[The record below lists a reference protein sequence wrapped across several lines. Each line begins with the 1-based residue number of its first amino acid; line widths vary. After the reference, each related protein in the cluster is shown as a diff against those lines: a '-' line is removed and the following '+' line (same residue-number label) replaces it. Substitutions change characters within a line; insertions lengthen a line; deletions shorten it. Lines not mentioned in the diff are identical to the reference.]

1 MKPPR
6 YVLISPVLMLS
17 LMALALFAGLAGCGS
32 SGGGST
38 SASSTAAGPKAVTIK
53 NYAFAPADLTVA
65 KGATVKFSN
74 DDSTNHTATA
84 TDSSALDTGTI
95 APGKSKTVSF
105 ETPGTFQYFCAFHPF
120 MKGTITVT
128 G

>member
-17 LMALALFAGLAGCGS
+17 LMVLTLFAGLTGCGGS
-32 SGGGST
+32 SSTSTPTGST
-38 SASSTAAGPKAVTIK
+38 ESVSIEE
-53 NYAFAPADLTVA
+53 YAFTPADLTIA
-65 KGATVKFSN
+65 KGTTVKFSN
-74 DDSTNHTATA
+74 GDSTNHTATA
-84 TDSSALDTGTI
+84 TDSSVLDTGTI

-105 ETPGTFQYFCAFHPF
+105 ERPGTFQYFCAFHPF
-120 MKGTITVT
+120 MKGTITVS